1 MENEWANDTDR
12 YALAA
17 HPGKSQGPPPNL
29 TGSQPIVHT
38 GVPDCVLH
46 NKNPPVPGDPLLRGR
61 AGDSC
66 QWDFHA
72 PNLGSARPSASLFCS
87 ACQSHDHDAEPP
99 TRTTASS
106 TRPSAATGRLRRLA
120 PQDLAHPP
128 SRDLQDGSRH
138 PRLDAALPCSAC
150 LSQTAEMAR
159 KRVAKRAGPTD
170 QCFAPRG
177 VVLAEHR

>member
-72 PNLGSARPSASLFCS
+72 PTFGSARAPPPELCRSAGVAAASRRG
-87 ACQSHDHDAEPP
+87 ACWDRRSQL
-99 TRTTASS
+99 TR
-106 TRPSAATGRLRRLA
+106 
-120 PQDLAHPP
+120 
-128 SRDLQDGSRH
+128 
-138 PRLDAALPCSAC
+138 
-150 LSQTAEMAR
+150 
-159 KRVAKRAGPTD
+159 
-170 QCFAPRG
+170 
-177 VVLAEHR
+177 